1 MPPSDTTINIHEA
14 KTHLSRLIER
24 VCAGETVVIAKA
36 GKPLVR
42 MVAVDAPVAPRRI
55 GFLTG
60 TFKVPD
66 DFDQMGSEEIRQL
79 FEGDA

>member
-42 MVAVDAPVAPRRI
+42 MVAVDAPPAPNDI
-55 GFLTG
+55 APSAGNFPPEDSTC
-60 TFKVPD
+60 F
-66 DFDQMGSEEIRQL
+66 
-79 FEGDA
+79 